1 MSSPIF
7 TAIPPKT
14 AKNLFYYRVGE
25 QEYSSG
31 GLLAL
36 ISVAL
41 WVIGILVLKFG
52 WLGNLLLQV
61 GLFFALTS
69 WNMMRKLPK

>member
-1 MSSPIF
+1 MPYTTILLIICC
-7 TAIPPKT
+7 AV
-14 AKNLFYYRVGE
+14 FYYRVGE

-31 GLLAL
+31 WLLGL

-41 WVIGILVLKFG
+41 WAIGILLFSFG

-61 GLFFALTS
+61 GLFFALTC
-69 WNMMRKLPK
+69 WNMMRKPPK

>member
-1 MSSPIF
+1 MPYTTILLM
-7 TAIPPKT
+7 ICCGV
-14 AKNLFYYRVGE
+14 FYYRVGE

-41 WVIGILVLKFG
+41 WVIGILLLKCG

-61 GLFFALTS
+61 GLFLALTC
-69 WNMMRKLPK
+69 WNMMRKPPK